1 MREAFVDIEA
11 SQPVATPRPGD
22 EWAPCLLRIA
32 QKDRDAFSS
41 LFAHFAPRVKG
52 YLMRLNLSDDLA
64 EEVAQE
70 ALVNVWR
77 KAHLFDPG
85 KASAT
90 TWIYTIARNLRIDH
104 ARRQKVRDF
113 DPDAVTVLME
123 DPETPDAALN
133 GQQKADA
140 VRAAVAQLPPNQA
153 EIVRMAF
160 FEGLT
165 HQVIAEQLDLPLG
178 TVKSRIRLAFG
189 RMKDALEDL
198 QS

>member
-1 MREAFVDIEA
+1 MDLGT
-11 SQPVATPRPGD
+11 SQPVASPRPGD
-22 EWAPCLLRIA
+22 EWAGYLVSIA
-32 QKDRDAFSS
+32 GKDRDAFAH
-41 LFAHFAPRVKG
+41 LYAHFAPRVKG
-52 YLMRLNLSDDLA
+52 YLMRLNLSEEMA
-64 EEVAQE
+64 EEVSQE
-70 ALVNVWR
+70 AMVKVWR
-77 KAHLFDPG
+77 KAHLFDPA
-85 KASAT
+85 KASAS

-123 DPETPDAALN
+123 DPETPDAALS
-133 GQQKADA
+133 GEQRAEA

-165 HQVIAEQLDLPLG
+165 HQVIAAELDLPLG

-189 RMKDALEDL
+189 RMKDMLEEVK
-198 QS
+198 S